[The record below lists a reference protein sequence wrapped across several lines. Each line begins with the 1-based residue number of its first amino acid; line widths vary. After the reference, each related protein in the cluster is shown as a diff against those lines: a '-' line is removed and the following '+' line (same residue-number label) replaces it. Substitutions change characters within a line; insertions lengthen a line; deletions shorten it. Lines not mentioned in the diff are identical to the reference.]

1 MPGGWTSHQ
10 YLSLQVEERA
20 ELEVCPEL
28 TIPFPENDPRQHI
41 EAKLHPAAVFTMADM
56 VHGSGRAG

>member
-1 MPGGWTSHQ
+1 MDPLFSTFSTS
-10 YLSLQVEERA
+10 SLQVEERA
-20 ELEVCPEL
+20 EL
-28 TIPFPENDPRQHI
+28 TIPFPKNDPRQHI